1 VFVGGILE
9 EIQAFLQVWVLLL
22 CLQWSLPSP
31 KQELLPQEILS
42 GTKFRQEKK
51 FSVGPIDDDD
61 DDDDDDGDDI

>member
-1 VFVGGILE
+1 MESKVRPPSFSARVGFVVVFTVEL
-9 EIQAFLQVWVLLL
+9 AF
-22 CLQWSLPSP
+22 P

-61 DDDDDDGDDI
+61 DDGDDDI

>member
-1 VFVGGILE
+1 LAAYRRDPSFS
-9 EIQAFLQVWVLLL
+9 LQGWVLLL
-22 CLQWSLPSP
+22 CLQWSFAFP

-61 DDDDDDGDDI
+61 DDDDEGDDI

>member
-1 VFVGGILE
+1 M
-9 EIQAFLQVWVLLL
+9 L
-22 CLQWSLPSP
+22 CLQWSFAFP

-61 DDDDDDGDDI
+61 DDDDEGDDI